1 MARREQYQPDDIKN
15 GQCPECGSKSLLFTG
30 GYVQCR
36 NCDTK
41 IGNRASKYN
50 AKRTEFNGKLYDSK
64 HEANTA
70 ASLELRKRAKDIKDY
85 DTQYRI
91 DMWCHRPDGE
101 PAFMVRHKVD
111 FRVHEND
118 GSFTLLEAK
127 GMVLDDYKW
136 RRKFLENIW
145 LPMNPD
151 YTYQVIMNR
160 RNR

>member
-70 ASLELRKRAKDIKDY
+70 ASLEIRKRAKDIKDY
-85 DTQYRI
+85 ETQYRI
-91 DMWCHRPDGE
+91 EAWAHRPNGDR
-101 PAFMVRHKVD
+101 AFLVRHKVD
-111 FRVHEND
+111 FRIHHND
-118 GSFTLLEAK
+118 GSFELVEAK
-127 GMVLDDYKW
+127 GVETTDYKW
-136 RRKFLENIW
+136 RRKFLEEIW
-145 LPMNPD
+145 LPEHPD
-151 YTYQVIMNR
+151 HTYTVIKKG
-160 RNR
+160 